1 MNQALTGAAAAAVIV
16 VLWLLGRPRTTILRS
31 TDTSAVAALNRSQM
45 TLVQTAGSG
54 DGAGPGS
61 STAAAPAAAAPLA
74 LPAVG
79 DLRARRQLLLQLE
92 QQFQA
97 GGPRRR
103 QAMATCGAWGHRAA
117 LPLIQRGLRDGD
129 PQVSQLAAQAMARFR
144 GRSSAASAAA
154 ASAAAQPLR
163 LPRNV
168 SRTR

>member
-45 TLVQTAGSG
+45 ALVQTAGSG
-54 DGAGPGS
+54 AAGAAPMAAPG
-61 STAAAPAAAAPLA
+61 AAAPQPLPAAA
-74 LPAVG
+74 
-79 DLRARRQLLLQLE
+79 DLRGRRQLLVQLE

-97 GGPRRR
+97 GGQPRR

-117 LPLIQRGLRDGD
+117 LPLIQRGLRDAD
-129 PQVSQLAAQAMARFR
+129 PQVTELAAAAMARFR
-144 GRSSAASAAA
+144 GRSSIGTSPAAS
-154 ASAAAQPLR
+154 AQPLR